1 MTSVRTLP
9 ATTSALLPNVER
21 KSTHLPA
28 CPTSDFPALV
38 KAQARSPAP
47 AIAGTSLM
55 QAAQAPRRPETDAML
70 VQMLMCRKVLQQASP
85 RVGRPPPAA
94 SASGTA
100 ATDCTSPKSADAI
113 DRACP
118 DGPDT
123 FATAEHTQDPAA
135 LRAVS
140 CWNAPGYG
148 APMACPQ
155 HVAAM
160 SPSLPENILVVI
172 PGRIVPDPA
181 QPAGT
186 RPLRRRKPRQS
197 GGHGHPPSLRGAG
210 FNSDEQPL
218 PPLRTARLELQFESG

>member
-9 ATTSALLPNVER
+9 ATTPALLPNVER
-21 KSTHLPA
+21 KSTRLPA
-28 CPTSDFPALV
+28 CSTSDFPTLV
-38 KAQARSPAP
+38 KAQAKPPAP

-70 VQMLMCRKVLQQASP
+70 VQMLTCRKVLQQASP

-94 SASGTA
+94 SAGGAA

-123 FATAEHTQDPAA
+123 SFLTEHTPDPAA
-135 LRAVS
+135 LRAAS
-140 CWNAPGYG
+140 CWNVPMYG
-148 APMACPQ
+148 VPMACPQ
-155 HVAAM
+155 HFAAM

-181 QPAGT
+181 QSAGT
-186 RPLRRRKPRQS
+186 RPLRRRKPRPPCS
-197 GGHGHPPSLRGAG
+197 HGHPPALPGAG
-210 FNSDEQPL
+210 FNSDEQPD
-218 PPLRTARLELQFESG
+218 

>member
-1 MTSVRTLP
+1 MRGYLIEGNFMTSVRTLP
-9 ATTSALLPNVER
+9 ATTPALLPNVDR
-21 KSTHLPA
+21 KSTRLPA
-28 CPTSDFPALV
+28 CPTSDFPTLV
-38 KAQARSPAP
+38 KAQARPPEP

-70 VQMLMCRKVLQQASP
+70 VQMLMCRKVLQQAST
-85 RVGRPPPAA
+85 RVGRPPPTA
-94 SASGTA
+94 SAGGAA

-118 DGPDT
+118 DAPDT

-135 LRAVS
+135 LRAAS
-140 CWNAPGYG
+140 CRNIPGYA

-172 PGRIVPDPA
+172 PGRIVADPA
-181 QPAGT
+181 QSAGT
-186 RPLRRRKPRQS
+186 RPLRRRKPRPPGS
-197 GGHGHPPSLRGAG
+197 HGHPPALPGAG
-210 FNSDEQPL
+210 FNSDEQP
-218 PPLRTARLELQFESG
+218 E